1 MLNLLEQGSQPPSL
15 AFGRDLEAGRGEGK
29 FSDKKKRKVSGILCR
44 FLKWGS
50 WMWAN

>member
-29 FSDKKKRKVSGILCR
+29 FSDKKKKEGFRYTLQVFEMGKLDVG
-44 FLKWGS
+44 
-50 WMWAN
+50 